1 VTTFRCAIGILVMAL
16 VLSGA
21 SPGYP
26 AYERANRLLVDS
38 RTAAILESLAW
49 GVGATIVI
57 VAGMSEK
64 TPAALPAF
72 GWALLAGAA
81 GAAFLRSRAWAAA
94 LVVAV
99 LVPMIIL
106 DTISPTAAVALIVVF
121 ALLQSRWGAL
131 VAALAAIGGAAW
143 WSAGGS
149 REAATLLWHK
159 YSPFADASAPA
170 ATASAVEQ
178 ASRLE
183 GVLWPALF
191 IGVLLVLAAVLR
203 GITRRR
209 GGPDGEEFGE
219 IS

>member
-1 VTTFRCAIGILVMAL
+1 M
-16 VLSGA
+16 
-21 SPGYP
+21 
-26 AYERANRLLVDS
+26 DS

-81 GAAFLRSRAWAAA
+81 GAALLRSRTWAAA
-94 LVVAV
+94 PVVV
-99 LVPMIIL
+99 LLVPMLIL
-106 DTISPTAAVALIVVF
+106 DTISPVAAVALVVVF
-121 ALLQSRWGAL
+121 ALLQTRCGAL

-159 YSPFADASAPA
+159 YSPFADAASAPA
-170 ATASAVEQ
+170 GSAAAVEQ
-178 ASRLE
+178 AIRLE
-183 GVLWPALF
+183 GVIFPALF
-191 IGVLLVLAAVLR
+191 VGVLLVLVAVLR

-209 GGPDGEEFGE
+209 GGRDGEE
-219 IS
+219 